1 MGIFRDHL
9 AKILASESTLGVTVA
24 VPPLAAP
31 LVDAAAVATP
41 APPPPS
47 RRRGRSEESE
57 AASREDRL
65 AVIAKTAQSKAMAVP
80 APPEDFA
87 RELEAELEAAE
98 TESHPLFTW
107 KTDG

>member
-1 MGIFRDHL
+1 M
-9 AKILASESTLGVTVA
+9 ASESTHRVTVA

-41 APPPPS
+41 PPPPPS

-65 AVIAKTAQSKAMAVP
+65 AVIARTAQSKAMAVP

-87 RELEAELEAAE
+87 RELEAAETEAAE
-98 TESHPLFTW
+98 TESHELKHPLFTW